1 MTGNFAK
8 LYLCFLFGCW
18 ENSVTRKEI
27 FLIFSLTCS
36 ILLFVCKRMKK
47 WAEHRERIAGCFCC
61 VQWWKSGICNFKLL
75 VFRRFLQQP
84 NRIFVCI
91 IGVVGITFWV
101 PKLILLGSEIETLI
115 FFFPLYFL
123 INQTHQNWW
132 IQMGFVSLPPAGYM
146 IWLFWINF
154 LRLRISVP
162 PLVPPF
168 LCWQAEQN

>member
-115 FFFPLYFL
+115 FFSPC
-123 INQTHQNWW
+123 ISQSTK
-132 IQMGFVSLPPAGYM
+132 
-146 IWLFWINF
+146 
-154 LRLRISVP
+154 RIKIDEFKWV
-162 PLVPPF
+162 LF
-168 LCWQAEQN
+168 LCHLRVIWFDCSGLTFWGSEFQFHLLFRLFSADKQKN